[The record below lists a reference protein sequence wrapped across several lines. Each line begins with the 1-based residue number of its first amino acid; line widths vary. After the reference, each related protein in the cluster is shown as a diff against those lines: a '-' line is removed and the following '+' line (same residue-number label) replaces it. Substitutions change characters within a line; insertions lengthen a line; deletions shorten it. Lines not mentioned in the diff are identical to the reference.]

1 MGRNKQPQGNKRVC
15 FLPAFIYIWNF
26 ASRSPRW
33 TFPHA
38 SLTKNT
44 CLSLNM
50 LGEKEVIINCLD
62 LSIREDLILRYQLQG
77 AEEDQAESVEF

>member
-1 MGRNKQPQGNKRVC
+1 
-15 FLPAFIYIWNF
+15 
-26 ASRSPRW
+26 
-33 TFPHA
+33 
-38 SLTKNT
+38 
-44 CLSLNM
+44 M